1 MPRAKTKSQPSW
13 PALPNGPM
21 PDVLTL
27 TEAAAYLRLPEAE
40 VMNLIREKGLPAQQ
54 AGSEW
59 RLLLAGIRDWLRMG
73 TARKSSKEAWMEL
86 AGVWRDDP
94 HFQDLLREIDQGGSR
109 PIAEDR
115 A

>member
-1 MPRAKTKSQPSW
+1 MPKTKTKTQPSR
-13 PALPNGPM
+13 PALPNGSM

-27 TEAAAYLRLPEAE
+27 SEAAAYLRLPEAE
-40 VMNLIREKGLPAQQ
+40 VVRLIREKGLPAQQ
-54 AGSEW
+54 VGSEW
-59 RLLLAGIRDWLRMG
+59 RLLLAGIRDWLTMG

-94 HFQDLLREIDQGGSR
+94 YFQDLLREIDKGGNW

>member
-1 MPRAKTKSQPSW
+1 MPRTKTQSQPSW
-13 PALPNGPM
+13 PGLPDGPM

-27 TEAAAYLRLPEAE
+27 SEAAGYLRLPEAE
-40 VMNLIREKGLPAQQ
+40 VVSLIRDKGLPAQQ
-54 AGSEW
+54 VGSEW
-59 RLLLAGIRDWLRMG
+59 RLLLAAIRDWLRMG
-73 TARKSSKEAWMEL
+73 PARNSSKEAWMEL

-94 HFQDLLREIDQGGSR
+94 HFQDLLREIDQGTSG